1 MLGGPSVGRD
11 LPTAK
16 SVSHQED
23 RWVVE
28 SETGMGRACSESPQ
42 RHQKGVR
49 SGGAGPEEA
58 PLCSQTEDSPPR
70 RQGRRDVS
78 FSVTHHAQYPTSL
91 FHSSGAGRPAGPP
104 ALALRRAGRS
114 GRPAGPLALGLFLVS
129 SRIDVL
135 LRARVGL
142 GGLSRQMDPLSDV
155 CIFFPDESSWLVEVM
170 CVMSVCFCLLF
181 HRHNTS
187 AHF

>member
-1 MLGGPSVGRD
+1 MPAGR
-11 LPTAK
+11 L
-16 SVSHQED
+16 VD
-23 RWVVE
+23 RA
-28 SETGMGRACSESPQ
+28 RSP
-42 RHQKGVR
+42 
-49 SGGAGPEEA
+49 SGGQVPAGRLVDRAGPPA
-58 PLCSQTEDSPPR
+58 LGLVRATEP
-70 RQGRRDVS
+70 
-78 FSVTHHAQYPTSL
+78 
-91 FHSSGAGRPAGPP
+91 GRPAGPP
-104 ALALRRAGRS
+104 
-114 GRPAGPLALGLFLVS
+114 ALGLFLVS

>member
-1 MLGGPSVGRD
+1 MPWDPCALPFFPGGSGRPAVPPALGLR
-11 LPTAK
+11 
-16 SVSHQED
+16 
-23 RWVVE
+23 
-28 SETGMGRACSESPQ
+28 RA
-42 RHQKGVR
+42 
-49 SGGAGPEEA
+49 
-58 PLCSQTEDSPPR
+58 TEP
-70 RQGRRDVS
+70 
-78 FSVTHHAQYPTSL
+78 
-91 FHSSGAGRPAGPP
+91 GRPAGPP
-104 ALALRRAGRS
+104 
-114 GRPAGPLALGLFLVS
+114 ALGLFLVS

>member
-1 MLGGPSVGRD
+1 MP
-11 LPTAK
+11 
-16 SVSHQED
+16 
-23 RWVVE
+23 
-28 SETGMGRACSESPQ
+28 
-42 RHQKGVR
+42 
-49 SGGAGPEEA
+49 
-58 PLCSQTEDSPPR
+58 
-70 RQGRRDVS
+70 
-78 FSVTHHAQYPTSL
+78 
-91 FHSSGAGRPAGPP
+91 AGRLVDG
-104 ALALRRAGRS
+104 
-114 GRPAGPLALGLFLVS
+114 AGPLALGLFLVS